1 MATLDEQL
9 QAAEERVAQLKARQR
24 DREARQRKVER
35 KERDRGLVLWG
46 ASIEYAIKHAND
58 QDKRDKLIEFVGT
71 RIAQAFSGQNQR
83 DKDAARGY
91 LDRLIASLP
100 PVDDTKGRGEGTTTP
115 TSTTTPAGTEYDPRA
130 L

>member
-9 QAAEERVAQLKARQR
+9 AAAEERVAQLKARQR

-35 KERDRGLVLWG
+35 KERDRGLLLWG
-46 ASIEYAIKHAND
+46 ASLEYAIKHSPH
-58 QDKRDKLIEFVGT
+58 QIQRDELIEYVGT

-83 DKDAARGY
+83 DKEAARGY
-91 LDRLIASLP
+91 LDRLVASLP
-100 PVDDTKGRGEGTTTP
+100 PVVDSNGRGEGTTTQ
-115 TSTTTPAGTEYDPRA
+115 TRTTTSGKA